1 LSLSER
7 INSILKP
14 LDALVRIILTLFFAA
29 MVVVV
34 FVQVFFRYVLAAPIP
49 WAEESARFMFAW
61 VAFLGASVA
70 VKNKSHTGVELF
82 ASYLPRRAQ
91 HIIAILA
98 YLVCIFFVA
107 MICIHGWQLASST
120 MTQRSPAMQLP
131 MFYPYLSVPLG
142 CLLMLVNFI
151 YLIVVEIEAMQGDE
165 NTGATGA

>member
-1 LSLSER
+1 MV
-7 INSILKP
+7 
-14 LDALVRIILTLFFAA
+14 AVFFA
-29 MVVVV
+29 
-34 FVQVFFRYVLAAPIP
+34 QVFFRYVLGPYSLG
-49 WAEESARFMFAW
+49 EESARFMFAW

-142 CLLMLVNFI
+142 CLFDAGQL
-151 YLIVVEIEAMQGDE
+151 YLPL
-165 NTGATGA
+165 